1 MSVYLNGV
9 DITATA
15 GALVIHDTDI
25 KADLGDYSGQENL
38 QTLLAALG
46 IPDTSGKALYTCLVT
61 DRLDNE
67 TYGLSPLQ
75 VLLTAIPTT
84 MVGTD
89 GAAVASVWTA
99 ALATALAN
107 YTAVRAGYID
117 YLQVEAAHRS
127 YLFPDLASNI
137 ALTCTFTSGTADTF
151 GTWAEITDSG
161 ATTFGS
167 IFSVTGGH
175 ISALAIRSTSTADK
189 MYAIEVGYGP
199 DNTHVTI
206 FDVHEFGS
214 GTKFIGPDAQVRFRP
229 PAMPAGQ
236 KVWYR
241 MKTEDTVGATA
252 TIALRYHF
260 E

>member
-1 MSVYLNGV
+1 VSVYLNGV

-46 IPDTSGKALYTCLVT
+46 IPDISAKPLYTCLVT

-75 VLLTAIPTT
+75 VLLDAIPTT

-89 GAAVASVWTA
+89 GAALASAWTA

-107 YTAVRAGYID
+107 YTAARAQYID
-117 YLQVEAAHRS
+117 DIYTELNHRS
-127 YLFPDLASNI
+127 YLFPDLSSNI
-137 ALTCTFTSGTADTF
+137 DLTCTFTSGAIDSF
-151 GTWAEITDSG
+151 GTWAEVTDSG
-161 ATTFGS
+161 ATTLGS
-167 IFSVTGGH
+167 VFDATGGH
-175 ISALAIRSTSTADK
+175 ISALAIRSTNTADVL
-189 MYAIEVGYGP
+189 YVIELGYGP
-199 DNTHVTI
+199 TYDAVTI
-206 FDVHEFGS
+206 WDVHEFGS
-214 GTKFIGPDAQVRFRP
+214 GTKFIGPDAQLRFRP
-229 PAMPAGQ
+229 PNVPAGQ

-241 MKTEDTVGATA
+241 MKTENTLNASA
-252 TIALRYHF
+252 TIVLRYHF
-260 E
+260 D